1 MPDPTNS
8 QSRWVKREISVRE
21 AVGPAGDSQEIRSG
35 REFDSLEVD
44 GAMPPCGEK
53 ELVALV
59 SSFPDDSVFI

>member
-1 MPDPTNS
+1 M
-8 QSRWVKREISVRE
+8 RE

-44 GAMPPCGEK
+44 GAMPPCGE